1 MATISHSRS
10 CRRHHESALLSK
22 GAVGIIAVMKSPILS
37 FAIILTLSLGAL
49 NAVYADS
56 ATWSTNPTNGDW
68 NTAANW
74 TPNTV
79 PNGPNDIATFSFSNQ
94 TSVSNSS
101 VTEVNSIVF
110 SADASPFAIT
120 LDSTSQLTISGVG
133 VVSNS
138 GATQNVANT
147 TDDAGNASVLRFT
160 GNATAGDSTIT
171 YTNEGARL
179 LNPPPIPGA
188 LIEFENNST
197 AGTAE
202 FINLDAIDD
211 FGFGGLIKFT
221 ETSSAANGTFTNGG
235 SNGGV
240 YATVEFHDQATAG
253 TGTFTN
259 QPGGGRVQFFDSTT
273 ADHAT
278 FVNKPAFLS
287 AVYFFDNSTAANAT
301 IINEGGTAYT
311 LNGFTYF
318 LGNSTAGE
326 GTFIVNGSLTTFF
339 GEGRLSFWDTTTAG
353 TGTFIANGGQVSG
366 ANGGGIY
373 LNHYSSADHGTFI
386 ANGGMVSGALGG
398 RVYFTIFNSTG
409 ATATLIANGGVG
421 SGEGE
426 GGGIVFHYS
435 STGGEARVEV
445 FANGFLDVRG
455 RDIPELT
462 IGSLEGDGLVFL
474 GNVNLSVGSNSLS
487 TVFSGLIEENSEGVQ
502 GALTKIGTGILMLTS
517 ANTYTGG
524 TTIEGGKL
532 VVNNRTGSGTGSGA
546 VQVNAGI
553 LAGRGTIA
561 GTVIV
566 GTGSGSGAALAPG
579 RRGAKADTLTIQGAL
594 SFQLDSTYKFELKS
608 STAAADK
615 VVANGVTINGAL
627 FSFTDLG
634 ASTLTPGIVFT
645 LISNTAATPI
655 SGAFS
660 NLADGSIFTASG
672 NNFRVSYEGGD
683 GNDLTLTVVP

>member
-1 MATISHSRS
+1 M
-10 CRRHHESALLSK
+10 L
-22 GAVGIIAVMKSPILS
+22 
-37 FAIILTLSLGAL
+37 LSLGAL
-49 NAVYADS
+49 SAVYADS
-56 ATWSTNPTNGDW
+56 ATWNLNPTSGQW
-68 NTAANW
+68 NTATNW
-74 TPNTV
+74 TPATI
-79 PNGPNDIATFSFSNQ
+79 PNGPADVATFSVSNQ
-94 TSVSNSS
+94 TSVSTSADTEVSSIIFEPAASPFTITNPFAEFTVSGVGIVNNSS
-101 VTEVNSIVF
+101 VLQNFVNPS
-110 SADASPFAIT
+110 
-120 LDSTSQLTISGVG
+120 DS
-133 VVSNS
+133 
-138 GATQNVANT
+138 
-147 TDDAGNASVLRFT
+147 AGNAGLLRFT
-160 GNATAGDSTIT
+160 GNATAGDLIT
-171 YTNEGARL
+171 YTNIGAVHI
-179 LNPPPIPGA
+179 NGA
-188 LIEFENNST
+188 MILFEDNST
-197 AGTAE
+197 ASTAQ
-202 FINLDAIDD
+202 FVNV
-211 FGFGGLIKFT
+211 GGLEGNEGSVGLISFSG
-221 ETSSAANGTFTNGG
+221 TSTAANGTFTNTADAQHDGFG
-235 SNGGV
+235 KI
-240 YATVEFHDQATAG
+240 EFHENATAAN
-253 TGTFTN
+253 GTFTN
-259 QPGGGRVQFFDSTT
+259 ERNGVYGAGGRVQFFDSTT

-278 FVNKPAFLS
+278 FTNKPAFLS
-287 AVYFFDNSTAANAT
+287 AVYFYDNSTAANAT

-339 GEGRLSFWDTTTAG
+339 GEGRLSFWETTTAG

-398 RVYFTIFNSTG
+398 RVYFTIFNST
-409 ATATLIANGGVG
+409 AAAATLIANGGVG

-445 FANGFLDVRG
+445 FASGFLDVRG
-455 RDIPELT
+455 RDIPALT

-474 GNVNLSVGSNSLS
+474 GNVNLSVGSNNLS

-502 GALTKIGTGILMLTS
+502 GALTKIGTGILMLTG

-553 LAGRGTIA
+553 LAGRGTIT
-561 GTVIV
+561 GPVTV
-566 GTGSGSGAALAPG
+566 GNGSGAGAALAPG

-608 STAAADK
+608 SSGNADK
-615 VVANGVTINGAL
+615 VVANGVTINGGAL

-634 ASTLTPGIVFT
+634 SALLPTGTVFT
-645 LISNTAATPI
+645 VISNTAATPI
-655 SGAFS
+655 AGAFD
-660 NLADGSIFTASG
+660 NLPDDSTFTIG
-672 NNFRVSYEGGD
+672 NNTYQASYQGGN